1 MSAARGVAVLVS
13 GRGSN
18 LQALLAAQ
26 AGGALGPAAVRVV
39 VSNVPGAAALGH
51 AEAAGVPAVVL
62 DHRPFGGDRA
72 AFERALCDVLMEH
85 GVEIVALA
93 GFMRLLG
100 PTFLSVYADRT
111 MNVHPSL
118 LPAFPGMHAVRQAL
132 DYGARVTGCTLHLV
146 DQGCDTG
153 PVLLQAAVPIL
164 DSDDEASL
172 GARVRAE
179 EHRLYPQAVRLL
191 AEGRVRRQGRRLLIE
206 G

>member
-1 MSAARGVAVLVS
+1 VSVGVGVLVS

-18 LQALLAAQ
+18 LQALLDAGR
-26 AGGALGPAAVRVV
+26 GGALGPGAVRVV
-39 VSNVPGAAALGH
+39 VSNVAGAGALAR

-62 DHRPFGGDRA
+62 DHRPFAGDRA
-72 AFERALCDVLMEH
+72 AFERALCDVLAEH

-100 PTFLSVYADRT
+100 PTFLAAFPGRT
-111 MNVHPSL
+111 LNVHPSL
-118 LPAFPGMHAVRQAL
+118 LPAFPGMHALRQAL
-132 DYGARVTGCTLHLV
+132 DYGARVTGCTIHLV
-146 DQGCDTG
+146 DEGCDTG

-164 DSDDEASL
+164 QDDDEDRL

-191 AEGRVRRQGRRLLIE
+191 CEGGVRREGRRLLF